1 MNYHILCSY
10 LVHIYYALA
19 FKEHSILTQLTLS
32 FITLENILYLY
43 ITKVLYTIYKI
54 NIELLIYQ
62 YHYIYIIYKQNS

>member
-1 MNYHILCSY
+1 MFIFGSY
-10 LVHIYYALA
+10 LYYALV

-54 NIELLIYQ
+54 NIELLLIYQ
-62 YHYIYIIYKQNS
+62 YHYIYNIYKQNS